1 MVNKTELGFTAFY
14 GCSIAL
20 PSLFVVFF
28 VFLVVEIAF
37 ERSQYKSL
45 ALICV

>member
-14 GCSIAL
+14 GRSIAL

-28 VFLVVEIAF
+28 VFLLVEIDS
-37 ERSQYKSL
+37 ERS
-45 ALICV
+45 